1 MHTSSNANDFLRP
14 SHSSSSQINNFQTIS
29 STVLPPQQQQPPP
42 IPPLNDA
49 QKKTLRHLDTLVEVV
64 SKKVAEQM
72 EQNKLLNMSFT
83 DMSGG
88 GGGGMMGNINKRK
101 RETLQ
106 QQQQQQ
112 QQQGVDSVSRTFS
125 DLSVLAMLC
134 VCAILE

>member
-1 MHTSSNANDFLRP
+1 MHNPSIANDFLRP
-14 SHSSSSQINNFQTIS
+14 SHSSSSQINNFQTMS
-29 STVLPPQQQQPPP
+29 STGLSPQLHLQPHQQQQQPPP

-72 EQNKLLNMSFT
+72 EQNKLLNMSLT

-88 GGGGMMGNINKRK
+88 GVMKRK
-101 RETLQ
+101 REMLQ
-106 QQQQQQ
+106 QQQQ
-112 QQQGVDSVSRTFS
+112 GIDSVSRT
-125 DLSVLAMLC
+125 LSELFVLAMLC